1 MFELRFGYPTDEDPT
16 NAGYYMQVID
26 FVPRTSYIGAG
37 IEENGDLCLVAVMA
51 DGWDKESQNI
61 HSVKLASVSK
71 GILFVELSSLPPFV
85 EVSSVPLQL
94 PLFSRN
100 TSRDHPVVLHLIP
113 LL

>member
-16 NAGYYMQVID
+16 NAGYYIQVIG

-61 HSVKLASVSK
+61 HSAKSSF
-71 GILFVELSSLPPFV
+71 LFVELSSLPPFV
-85 EVSSVPLQL
+85 EVSNVPLQL

-100 TSRDHPVVLHLIP
+100 TSRDHPVVLYLIP

>member
-71 GILFVELSSLPPFV
+71 GILFVELSPLPPFV
-85 EVSSVPLQL
+85 KVSNVPL
-94 PLFSRN
+94 
-100 TSRDHPVVLHLIP
+100 
-113 LL
+113 

>member
-1 MFELRFGYPTDEDPT
+1 M
-16 NAGYYMQVID
+16 ID
-26 FVPRTSYIGAG
+26 FVPWTSYIGAG

-51 DGWDKESQNI
+51 DGWDKESQDI
-61 HSVKLASVSK
+61 HSAKSSF
-71 GILFVELSSLPPFV
+71 LFVELSLPPFV

-94 PLFSRN
+94 PLFSGN

>member
-16 NAGYYMQVID
+16 NAGYYIQVIG

-61 HSVKLASVSK
+61 HSAKRSLLRLPKAPCLWSCRHCR
-71 GILFVELSSLPPFV
+71 LS
-85 EVSSVPLQL
+85 
-94 PLFSRN
+94 
-100 TSRDHPVVLHLIP
+100 
-113 LL
+113 